1 MTFFFLGNFEHKN
14 FKRKKIPHHHVN
26 FIDIFELYYILTLG
40 VQFRYLDHSPLG
52 MVFNSS
58 NNYYRHNQVSDLH
71 KSNLEAWH
79 RENATAQ
86 PSAAS
91 IAASLAASSGG
102 GRYRDR
108 AKERRQKYGNDD
120 EGPKPNRLKEKY
132 LQAVEEAEMSG
143 NSSSSSSKGHH
154 GGSKSS
160 ATSASTSNNGGG
172 GGREKAIDGSNIG
185 SKMLQKMGWKE
196 GLGLGKKNQGRTTI
210 IEVKLFFV

>member
-1 MTFFFLGNFEHKN
+1 MAY
-14 FKRKKIPHHHVN
+14 V
-26 FIDIFELYYILTLG
+26 
-40 VQFRYLDHSPLG
+40 
-52 MVFNSS
+52 VFNSS

-91 IAASLAASSGG
+91 IAASMAASSGG

-160 ATSASTSNNGGG
+160 TASSASTSNNGGG

-210 IEVKLFFV
+210 IEVK